1 MNTGTRRWLGLLGV
15 VSVSAA
21 LIGLGMGH
29 FPLLDP
35 DEAKHAEAAREM
47 LEAGRWFEPLVYYQ
61 PYYHK
66 PSLFYVLVGICYRI
80 FGVSEFAARL
90 VPALAAIVTIAAVYL
105 YGARRSIGQG
115 LLASLLLLST
125 PLFVGVSRFANFD
138 GLLTCVTTL
147 AVLSFARWLDRDD
160 GRACPLSVYILAGV
174 GVLVKGPVVAAIVG
188 VPVLLSATYLASLGP
203 LETGAR
209 SVNLFRGS
217 LVACLVVALWT
228 VPAGILYPE
237 YLYEFVWTHNLR
249 RFWFGDA
256 DMFHPEPFWFF
267 VPVMFVT
274 MLPWSVLVPSAIS
287 RIREVGLGDRFLAL
301 FAVWVVAF
309 FSLSS
314 GKLAPYILP
323 AYPALSL
330 VVAGFL
336 SRAAHDPFSH
346 DQGRRLLRGVGVL
359 YFLAMPASVIALA
372 RDAPGF
378 EYAALVLVPT
388 SVFGLMIGL
397 GRGSGDGSARDVT
410 VRLCLATVGAYMLM
424 LVCLG
429 DDVGRFTSDR
439 DLARLALK
447 PGQPETTVVYRVRPF
462 SYLFYLGRPIVY
474 KRPDDAW
481 FEAVTNPDGVLVLTK
496 DRRVEALKA
505 LAPELHL
512 TEVGRNYRH
521 VLLSTRVT
529 PGGESVSKR

>member
-1 MNTGTRRWLGLLGV
+1 MNTETRRWLGLLGV
-15 VSVSAA
+15 VGVSAA
-21 LIGLGMGH
+21 LIGLGMGR

-61 PYYHK
+61 PYHHK

-90 VPALAAIVTIAAVYL
+90 VPAVAAIVTIASVYL
-105 YGARRSIGQG
+105 HGARRSIRPG
-115 LLASLLLLST
+115 LVAALLLLST

-138 GLLTCVTTL
+138 GLLTCLTTL
-147 AVLSFARWLDRDD
+147 VVLSFARWLDRGD
-160 GRACPLSVYILAGV
+160 GRPCPMSVYVLAGI

-188 VPVLLSATYLASLGP
+188 VPVVLSVACLGP
-203 LETGAR
+203 HGPIAK
-209 SVNLFRGS
+209 SVNLLRGS
-217 LVACLVVALWT
+217 LVACLIVALWA
-228 VPAGILYPE
+228 VPAGILYPD

-249 RFWFGDA
+249 RFWLGDA

-274 MLPWSVLVPSAIS
+274 MLPWSVLLPSAIS
-287 RIREVGLGDRFLAL
+287 RIRQAGLGDRFLAL

-323 AYPALSL
+323 AYPALAL
-330 VVAGFL
+330 LVAGFL
-336 SRAAHDPFSH
+336 CRAADDPFSH
-346 DQGRRLLRGVGVL
+346 GQGRRLLRGVGML

-372 RDAPGF
+372 RHAPGF

-388 SVFGLMIGL
+388 SLFGAMIGL
-397 GRGSGDGSARDVT
+397 GRASGDGSAQAVT
-410 VRLCLATVGAYMLM
+410 IRLCLATLGAYMLM

-474 KRPDDAW
+474 KRPDDVW

-496 DRRVEALKA
+496 DRRVEALRA

-529 PGGESVSKR
+529 PGGESVPKR

>member
-1 MNTGTRRWLGLLGV
+1 
-15 VSVSAA
+15 
-21 LIGLGMGH
+21 
-29 FPLLDP
+29 
-35 DEAKHAEAAREM
+35 M

-90 VPALAAIVTIAAVYL
+90 VPAAAAIVTIAAVYL
-105 YGARRSIGQG
+105 YGARRSIRHG
-115 LLASLLLLST
+115 LVAALLLLST

-160 GRACPLSVYILAGV
+160 GRPCPLSVYVLAGI

-188 VPVLLSATYLASLGP
+188 VPVLLSAAYLGSFGTA
-203 LETGAR
+203 AR
-209 SVNLFRGS
+209 SVNLARGS
-217 LVACLVVALWT
+217 LVACLVVALWA
-228 VPAGILYPE
+228 VPAAILYPD
-237 YLYEFVWTHNLR
+237 YIYEFVWTHNLR

-274 MLPWSVLVPSAIS
+274 MLPWSVLVPSAIL
-287 RIREVGLGDRFLAL
+287 RIRQVGLGDRFLAL
-301 FAVWVVAF
+301 FAVWVVVF

-336 SRAAHDPFSH
+336 SRAAHDPFTH
-346 DQGRRLLRGVGVL
+346 DQGRRLLRGVGGL
-359 YFLAMPASVIALA
+359 YLLAMPVSVIALA
-372 RDAPGF
+372 RHAPGF
-378 EYAALVLVPT
+378 EYGALVLVPT
-388 SVFGLMIGL
+388 SLFGALIAL
-397 GRGSGDGSARDVT
+397 GRAGGDGSARTVT
-410 VRLCLATVGAYMLM
+410 VRLCWATVGAYMLM
-424 LVCLG
+424 LGCLG

-447 PGQPETTVVYRVRPF
+447 PGQPGTTVVYRVRPF

-474 KRPDDAW
+474 KRPDDVW
-481 FEAVTNPDGVLVLTK
+481 LEALTNPDGALVLTK

-505 LAPELHL
+505 LVPEVEL

-521 VLLSTRVT
+521 VLFSTRVT
-529 PGGESVSKR
+529 RQGQQAPKR